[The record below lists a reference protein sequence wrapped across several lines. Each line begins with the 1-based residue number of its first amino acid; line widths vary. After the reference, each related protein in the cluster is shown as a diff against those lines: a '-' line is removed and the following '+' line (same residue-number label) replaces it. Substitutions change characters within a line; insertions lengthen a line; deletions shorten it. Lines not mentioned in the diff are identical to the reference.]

1 MNRAEAKIETGCS
14 CRFGWAG
21 SSQNFRWE
29 EFCCNPDSDPGGNWC
44 IVTDEECKGSQWGYS
59 ASTISVAAARARACS
74 PDQGTGYVQLKAS
87 PLDAGILHM
96 DLVHDLAWSW
106 ASQVILRR
114 VVGDDVL
121 SIHALGD
128 AVSHAMRHAYL
139 GRTPKPIYFMGRF
152 VHIER

>member
-1 MNRAEAKIETGCS
+1 MNRAEAKTETGCS

-21 SSQNFRWE
+21 SSQNLRCE
-29 EFCCNPDSDPGGNWC
+29 EFCCNPDSDPGGNGC
-44 IVTDEECKGSQWGYS
+44 IVTDEECQGSQWGYS

-114 VVGDDVL
+114 VVGDDGHR
-121 SIHALGD
+121 SFAPGGSSKG
-128 AVSHAMRHAYL
+128 AA
-139 GRTPKPIYFMGRF
+139 P
-152 VHIER
+152 